1 MARQI
6 VHDDDVALRERGDE
20 TFFRPVLERGGI
32 HRLVESLLRHEAR
45 KAQPGHEGDRLIMA
59 MRNADAQPPPAPAAS
74 AFARQIGGS
83 PGFIDENELPR
94 IEVELRPKPR
104 LTLLQDVRAL
114 LLLGMRGLF
123 LARLRG
129 LGRFSTSRSNEN
141 NSLTEKV
148 FTTRQCG
155 RRRAA

>member
-1 MARQI
+1 
-6 VHDDDVALRERGDE
+6 
-20 TFFRPVLERGGI
+20 
-32 HRLVESLLRHEAR
+32 
-45 KAQPGHEGDRLIMA
+45 MA

-123 LARLRG
+123 FNVISWRSKKRQITDEEKRSPQLAIKR
-129 LGRFSTSRSNEN
+129 SWISNSVTS
-141 NSLTEKV
+141 
-148 FTTRQCG
+148 G
-155 RRRAA
+155 